1 MSRCVFAGDA
11 VRLNRWMRL
20 LPVLA
25 ALVLPAT
32 LFGATPPDPVAPA
45 RPAWLTGQLLIA
57 APSMTDPRFHQTV
70 LVMVRHNADGA
81 MAIVINRPLGERPMA
96 RILEAFGEKPADAA
110 GTVRIYYGG
119 PVQLDMG
126 TVLHSADYRRVG
138 TLDIDGR
145 VALTASMEI
154 YRDIAAGKGPQNSI
168 MVFGYAGWAPGQ
180 LEGEMAQNAWVT
192 APMDVKLVFDAD
204 RDKVWELAMER
215 RTRDL

>member
-1 MSRCVFAGDA
+1 MTSTHGPVSVPPSSLRYCGGNTANRICPAATRSAILGSAVGRADGIDAMIIMSRCVFAGDA

-20 LPVLA
+20 LPILA

-32 LFGATPPDPVAPA
+32 LFGATPPNPAAPA

-70 LVMVRHNADGA
+70 LVMVRHNPDGA

-119 PVQLDMG
+119 PVQL
-126 TVLHSADYRRVG
+126 
-138 TLDIDGR
+138 
-145 VALTASMEI
+145 
-154 YRDIAAGKGPQNSI
+154 
-168 MVFGYAGWAPGQ
+168 
-180 LEGEMAQNAWVT
+180 
-192 APMDVKLVFDAD
+192 
-204 RDKVWELAMER
+204 
-215 RTRDL
+215 

>member
-70 LVMVRHNADGA
+70 LVMVRHNLDGA
-81 MAIVINRPLGERPMA
+81 MAIVINRPLGERPMT

-180 LEGEMAQNAWVT
+180 LEGEMAQNAWFT